1 MIEIVILP
9 TIVIDTIVV
18 TAKRTADAILTTG
31 AAVIT
36 KNALVVRV
44 IAAVCLQISSGET
57 EI

>member
-1 MIEIVILP
+1 MIVILP

-18 TAKRTADAILTTG
+18 TAKKTADAIVTAG

-44 IAAVCLQISSGET
+44 IAAVCLQISSGKTET
-57 EI
+57 